1 MFAWIRKCRIDD
13 SETYHHPVMAREG
26 QGRDGHDRCRMKVID
41 RASSDAAAT
50 PQVYQEEDQNRI
62 RDQNG
67 MRGSETG
74 VAGSFMTIGGHA
86 PDPAN
91 TNEWCHH
98 TPILQ
103 DQEEVAPIAQ
113 IEIRK
118 LLLNGSLK
126 NNQDRHQI
134 HTGPQK
140 SVKDREIRA
149 GSAIGAGAA
158 IVGIGKMMIGRAGGS
173 RVKVARG
180 PIVTVT
186 DATANASIVVGT
198 IAIMTAGDKKASAW
212 SEPWVK
218 MRQMTKKSG
227 SRVTS
232 FIFVIMLDIR
242 GDSVTNSSNLNSD
255 PMADFATQI
264 TVITERIR
272 KYVRRCT

>member
-1 MFAWIRKCRIDD
+1 M
-13 SETYHHPVMAREG
+13 TAREG
-26 QGRDGHDRCRMKVID
+26 QGQDGHGRCRMKPIG

-62 RDQNG
+62 HDQKG
-67 MRGSETG
+67 MRGSETR

-91 TNEWCHH
+91 AIESDHH
-98 TPILQ
+98 TPIPQ
-103 DQEEVAPIAQ
+103 DQEVVVPIAQ

-134 HTGPQK
+134 HNDPQK
-140 SVKDREIRA
+140 SVKDREI
-149 GSAIGAGAA
+149 GVGNAIRVGAA
-158 IVGIGKMMIGRAGGS
+158 IVGIGKMMIGRVGGS
-173 RVKVARG
+173 RVKAARG

-186 DATANASIVVGT
+186 GAMANASIVVGT

-218 MRQMTKKSG
+218 TKQTTKKSG
-227 SRVTS
+227 SRVMS
-232 FIFVIMLDIR
+232 FIFVIMLAIR
-242 GDSVTNSSNLNSD
+242 GGSVTNSSNLNSD
-255 PMADFATQI
+255 PMAGFATLI
-264 TVITERIR
+264 TVITGRIR
-272 KYVRRCT
+272 KYARRCT